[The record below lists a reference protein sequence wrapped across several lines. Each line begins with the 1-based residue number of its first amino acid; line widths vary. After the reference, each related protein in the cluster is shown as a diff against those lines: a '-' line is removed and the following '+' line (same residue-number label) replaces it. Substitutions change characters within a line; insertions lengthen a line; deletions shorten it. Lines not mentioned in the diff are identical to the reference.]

1 MDYALPRADQAP
13 FFDAHFERNQKT
25 SGLNGLGEM
34 GTVASMPAIMNALND
49 ALFGLEVNE
58 IEAPATPERIWQAC
72 RNQP

>member
-1 MDYALPRADQAP
+1 
-13 FFDAHFERNQKT
+13 
-25 SGLNGLGEM
+25 M